1 MGQKHSL
8 HSSGPRKPSHKERR
22 CQTWEPN
29 LTGVNRGIE
38 LNRTAHPN
46 METKTQKKW
55 YHLTPVPPASNGV
68 KGAVTREQVAK
79 TSGCS
84 LTKHRLDRY
93 ANPKLHHCK
102 KPQTPN
108 WKPAQST
115 KKTRPWKQTGRRAL
129 NRTPSSKI
137 VSAPGDK
144 VRAQNAPTCRQKS
157 QLN

>member
-1 MGQKHSL
+1 MRARDQPRGSPLHHRDRRDMLHKCCLHRQTKYVRSHGRNFGTHETASHSRQQCAAAQQKHERKHSTRAQKHSL
-8 HSSGPRKPSHKERR
+8 HSSGPRKPSRKERR

-79 TSGCS
+79 TSDV
-84 LTKHRLDRY
+84 H
-93 ANPKLHHCK
+93 
-102 KPQTPN
+102 
-108 WKPAQST
+108 
-115 KKTRPWKQTGRRAL
+115 
-129 NRTPSSKI
+129 
-137 VSAPGDK
+137 
-144 VRAQNAPTCRQKS
+144 
-157 QLN
+157 